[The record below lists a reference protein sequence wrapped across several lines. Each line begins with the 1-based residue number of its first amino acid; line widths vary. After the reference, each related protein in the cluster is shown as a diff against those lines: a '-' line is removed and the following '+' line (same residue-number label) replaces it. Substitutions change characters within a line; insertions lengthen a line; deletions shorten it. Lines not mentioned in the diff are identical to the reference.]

1 MAGFSDDAK
10 KLMTDWLTVTGA
22 PTRPTGY
29 YLAIYTTN
37 PNFNTGV
44 GAVEAT
50 GGSYARQTMT
60 MDAASGTVTV
70 VTANA
75 VAYAFVQGTNIAAG
89 TYTGWG
95 VYSLS
100 TGGVF
105 LGGADFAADRI
116 LGVTGDNINFAI
128 GEIDLTLT

>member
-10 KLMTDWLTVTGA
+10 KLMADWLTVTGA

-29 YLAIYTTN
+29 CLAIYTTN

-44 GAVEAT
+44 GAVEAV
-50 GGSYARQTMT
+50 GGAYVRQAMT
-60 MDAASGTVTV
+60 MDAATGTVTV

-75 VAYAFVQGTNIAAG
+75 VAYNFTVGVNIAAG

-95 VYSLS
+95 VYSL
-100 TGGVF
+100 TAAGVF
-105 LGGADFAADRI
+105 LGGAAFAANRV
-116 LGVTGDNINFAI
+116 LGVAGDQINFAI